1 MNQEK
6 DQFNWLMK
14 MKEVATAESISGDG
28 YNQSKF
34 NILDFSPQRS
44 NMQSR
49 PQKGAKSFK
58 LQALD
63 SKLGP
68 GGFESILS
76 ED

>member
-44 NMQSR
+44 NM
-49 PQKGAKSFK
+49 
-58 LQALD
+58 
-63 SKLGP
+63 
-68 GGFESILS
+68 
-76 ED
+76 